1 MESTERK
8 VISLEYE
15 NDYIQRYDE
24 VVDFLNVSFP
34 EWTTH
39 SGVGSMSSELISAC
53 LKANETIYEDEDLTK
68 KEQLKMIYSRIIQLY
83 KHYREEYKLIFAQHC
98 ADSFFEEHEDYYNSK
113 RKGDVKRKYQM
124 HVNSLR
130 YKKVMYY

>member
-1 MESTERK
+1 MEAERK

-15 NDYIQRYDE
+15 NEFIEQYHEII
-24 VVDFLNVSFP
+24 DFLNVSFP

-68 KEQLKMIYSRIIQLY
+68 KEQLKMIYTRAISLY
-83 KHYREEYKLIFAQHC
+83 KYYREEYKLVFAQHC
-98 ADSFFEEHEDYYNSK
+98 VDSFFGEHEDYYSSK
-113 RKGDVKRKYQM
+113 RIGDVKRKYQK
-124 HVNSLR
+124 HVDALR